1 MPAPRTEA
9 RARPVRARR
18 GSLRCARWSSS
29 TRRSATWPTSPR
41 AGGPSAGPRTSRGL
55 GRGSTARRT
64 ERLTSPLPAVIL
76 VAMSDTIMKRLSVA
90 PWLASLVVL
99 TGASFPA
106 TVHAAGPDG
115 VVEWTGLSHYS
126 WQDRRPLCPLGG
138 EAFQVRFQA
147 WRNDLT
153 AARMRVDTG
162 AIAFVDA
169 AVIGQRGPYDLWAAQ
184 IPASAPGGSLS
195 YVIELTDGADV
206 DWYGAAGAE
215 DNLPAAGL
223 VVNFATLSHAPYGA
237 TPSTGGVVFRTWSPG
252 RVSAHVRGTFNAD
265 AATNPMT
272 ALPPEDFVCF
282 VPGAQI
288 GDQYR
293 YSFDNGVW
301 NADPRGRSLTSAATQ
316 KAIVFDPLAYAWQT
330 PFFTTPPIEEL
341 VVYQLH
347 VGTFAGRNDPYGAA
361 PNPSRFIDV
370 ANRVEHLAALGV
382 NAIQV
387 CPFTAFPSDFSAGYN
402 PISLWAP
409 EAKYGLPDQLKY
421 MVDKCHEKGIAV
433 FLDLVWNHF
442 SATDNFLW
450 HWNGDQI
457 FYDTPNIDTPWGP
470 QLDFDRA
477 QVRDYIAHSSH
488 YWLEEYRLDGYRMDG
503 TDYMNIGAQEAAG
516 WSLMQ
521 RFNDEIDNRWADK
534 VTIAEQLPND
544 SWVTRPTSLGG
555 AGFDAQYH
563 DAFND
568 NLRQEILDAA
578 FGNPEMWK
586 IANIVNG
593 SGVGLSNRAA
603 FNYLELH
610 DEAWPASGGQRLVKT
625 VDPSVPHDDVWAR
638 GRTKLGQGLVLFAP
652 GVPAMLQGTEWLED
666 TDFGANADGSS
677 KIDWSKRT
685 TYATTH
691 RYYQDAIRFR
701 RYHPAFR
708 ADAGHQVFHVNEGG
722 NVIAFQR
729 WDLAGG
735 VFVVIANFSNI
746 DYGVYRL
753 GLPQPGAWNEILNS
767 QSALYD
773 GNGLDNPLPLASQ
786 AVPYDGYA
794 QSAEIRIPRM
804 GLIVLKWGTN
814 LVDAGDGAPSLPAG
828 GALAFRAVTPNP
840 ATAGV
845 PARFEFTLARPGRVT
860 ATVHDAAGRTVA
872 TIAAAEFA
880 AGPQAIAWN
889 GTQADGTRAPAGVYF
904 ARLGFEGQSTV
915 RKFVRTG
922 R

>member
-1 MPAPRTEA
+1 MSAPALL
-9 RARPVRARR
+9 RALAF
-18 GSLRCARWSSS
+18 S
-29 TRRSATWPTSPR
+29 
-41 AGGPSAGPRTSRGL
+41 GL
-55 GRGSTARRT
+55 VTVLAAAVAPPTAR
-64 ERLTSPLPAVIL
+64 
-76 VAMSDTIMKRLSVA
+76 
-90 PWLASLVVL
+90 
-99 TGASFPA
+99 
-106 TVHAAGPDG
+106 AAGPDG
-115 VVEWTGLSHYS
+115 VVEGTGISHFS

-138 EAFQVRFQA
+138 ETFQVRFQA

-153 AARMRVDTG
+153 AARVRVDTG
-162 AIAFVDA
+162 AIAFVNA
-169 AVIGQRGPYDLWAAQ
+169 AVVGQRGPYDVWAAQ
-184 IPASAPGGSLS
+184 VPASAPAGALS

-206 DWYGAAGAE
+206 DWFGANGVE
-215 DNLPAAGL
+215 DHLPAGGL
-223 VVNFATLSHAPYGA
+223 VVDFATLSHAPYGA

-252 RVSAHVRGTFNAD
+252 RTAAWVRGTFNAD

-272 ALPPEDFVCF
+272 ALGAEDFVAF
-282 VPGAQI
+282 VPGAQV

-316 KAIVFDPLAYAWQT
+316 KAIVFDPLSYAWQT
-330 PFFTTPPIEEL
+330 PPFTTPPIEEL

-347 VGTFAGRNDPYGAA
+347 VGTFAGRNDPYGAT

-409 EAKYGLPDQLKY
+409 EAKYGLPDQLKF

-450 HWNGDQI
+450 NWNGDQI
-457 FYDTPNIDTPWGP
+457 FYDTPNMNTPWGP

-477 QVRDYIAHSSH
+477 QVRDYIAQSSH

-503 TDYMNIGAQEAAG
+503 TDYMNIGAQEASG

-544 SWVTRPTSLGG
+544 AWVTRPTSLGG

-568 NLRQEILDAA
+568 NLRQEIYDAA
-578 FGNPEMWK
+578 FGDPEMWK
-586 IANIVNG
+586 IANIVGG

-610 DEAWPASGGQRLVKT
+610 DEAWPASGGQRIVKT
-625 VDPSVPHDDVWAR
+625 IDPSLPHDDTWAR
-638 GRTKLGQGLVLFAP
+638 GRSKLGQGLVLFAP

-677 KIDWSKRT
+677 RIDWSKRA
-685 TYATTH
+685 TYATTF
-691 RYYQDAIRFR
+691 RYYQDAIRLR
-701 RYHPAFR
+701 RAYGCFR

-729 WDLAGG
+729 WDGSG
-735 VFVVIANFSNI
+735 SVFVVVANFSNT

-753 GLPQPGAWNEILNS
+753 GLPQAGMWHEVLNS
-767 QSALYD
+767 QSAVYD
-773 GNGLDNPLPLASQ
+773 GNGFDNPLPVAAQ

-794 QSAEIRIPRM
+794 QSAEIRIPKM
-804 GLIVLKWGTN
+804 GFLLLKWGPN
-814 LVDAGDGAPSLPAG
+814 LVDGPSFPEPRPDA
-828 GALAFRAVTPNP
+828 ASLAFRAVTPNP
-840 ATAGV
+840 AATASG
-845 PARFEFTLARPGRVT
+845 PARFEFTLGRPGRVT
-860 ATVHDAAGRTVA
+860 ATVHDAAGRAVA
-872 TIAAAEFA
+872 TIAARDFA
-880 AGPQAIAWN
+880 AGPQSIAW
-889 GTQADGTRAPAGVYF
+889 DGDGAPSGVYF
-904 ARLGFEGQSTV
+904 ARIEFEGTAAV
-915 RKFVRTG
+915 RKFVRL
-922 R
+922 